1 MILLNVG
8 AGGTLPRGDWVNI
21 DFPYEHPELGANYVR
36 HDASTPLPFADG
48 SVDGL
53 IACHFI
59 EHFDCLKAVEI
70 LRDFRRVLRPGG
82 VCRIVVP
89 NASYHRK
96 VYPKDS
102 EESAIR
108 LFGEPLLQS
117 KKSGVRD
124 ETFMSYALFWE
135 DHKQVLTEDGLW
147 CELVQAGFDPSHI
160 YVVGHQQTGEPG
172 HPCSAQV
179 AALDNRALFSLRM
192 EAMK

>member
-8 AGGTLPRGDWVNI
+8 AGGTLPGPPWVNI
-21 DFPYEHPELGANYVR
+21 DFPYEHPEMPNYVR

-70 LRDFRRVLRPGG
+70 LRDFHRVLKKDG

-89 NASYHRK
+89 DAAYFRR
-96 VYPKDS
+96 VYPNDIPSLTKQ
-102 EESAIR
+102 
-108 LFGEPLLQS
+108 LFGEGE
-117 KKSGVRD
+117 GVHPGKT
-124 ETFMSYALFWE
+124 TFMATALFFE
-135 DHKQVLTEDGLW
+135 EHRQTLTADGLW
-147 CELVQAGFDPSHI
+147 CELVQAGFRPPRL

-172 HPCSAQV
+172 HPWSAQV
-179 AALDNRALFSLRM
+179 ARLDNRPLFSLRM